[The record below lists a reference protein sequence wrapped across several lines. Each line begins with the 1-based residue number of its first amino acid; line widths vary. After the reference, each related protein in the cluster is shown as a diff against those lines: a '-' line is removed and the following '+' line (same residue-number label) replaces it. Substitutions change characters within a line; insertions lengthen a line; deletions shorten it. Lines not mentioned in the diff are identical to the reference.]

1 MQNRQPQRMQAI
13 QLKNWL
19 KSCMEILLMIL
30 RDNKKSG
37 KLMIGL
43 KRQKR
48 ATDKLNKKY
57 YKKRKI

>member
-1 MQNRQPQRMQAI
+1 
-13 QLKNWL
+13 
-19 KSCMEILLMIL
+19 MIL

-57 YKKRKI
+57 YKKRKIWF